1 MQQLVE
7 KIRRLRFSWNNKQL
21 TEADFYRLCR
31 RFRIDVQELPLQTNG
46 FYYCLKGRHFIVIDS
61 RLTGHKKLFVMFH
74 ELAHFLM
81 HAPDSGVT
89 ANFHGIGKRTRKEI
103 EADAFALCAML
114 PKSWIEKLLPHEICE
129 HEGISQEMLAER
141 LSIYKNFGI

>member
-31 RFRIDVQELPLQTNG
+31 RFRIDVQELPLRTNG
-46 FYYCLKGRHFIVIDS
+46 FYYCLKGRHFIAIDS

-89 ANFHGIGKRTRKEI
+89 ANFHGVGKRTRKEA
-103 EADAFALCAML
+103 EADAFALCALL
-114 PKSWIEKLLPHEICE
+114 PKSLISRRTTQEICDDE
-129 HEGISQEMLAER
+129 GVSHEMIANR
-141 LSIYKNFGI
+141 LSVYEHYGI